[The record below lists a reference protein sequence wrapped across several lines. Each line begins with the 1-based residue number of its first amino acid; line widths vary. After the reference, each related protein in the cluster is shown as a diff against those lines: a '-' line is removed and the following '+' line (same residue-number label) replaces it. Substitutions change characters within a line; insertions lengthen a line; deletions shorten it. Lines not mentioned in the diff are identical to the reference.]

1 MLVQNYVKS
10 KQFVAVV
17 LRNYNMYLGSII
29 DAGIIHKEQDQI
41 RDSPDVFSYPVSMS

>member
-17 LRNYNMYLGSII
+17 LRNYNNVLRI
-29 DAGIIHKEQDQI
+29 DHGC
-41 RDSPDVFSYPVSMS
+41 RDNP